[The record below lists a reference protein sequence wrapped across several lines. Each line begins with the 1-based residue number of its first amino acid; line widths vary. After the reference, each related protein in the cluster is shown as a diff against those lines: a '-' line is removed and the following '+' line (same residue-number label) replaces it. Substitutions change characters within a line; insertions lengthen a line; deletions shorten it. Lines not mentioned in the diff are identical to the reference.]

1 MCRGRMRVRVRV
13 GVRVTPAE
21 FVTPA
26 RMCYHTHLGLG
37 GRLAEGATM
46 MMMTTMMAV
55 SLF

>member
-1 MCRGRMRVRVRV
+1 MRVRVRV